1 MKVRTSFKEMN
12 ALCCMLIEDFLKR
25 YHYSNTRV
33 IDIEG
38 FATNYLGTK
47 IVYEVF
53 AEDCPGRGGFISDG
67 KKPLQVL
74 RKGILQKIIFPENV
88 IVIDSSLTK
97 PEELARMRFTIAH
110 EVAHLI
116 MKKHVPG
123 NYSAAYHTEY
133 VAGEC
138 YAPEMV
144 ISMLSYIETLMNKA
158 AASLLMPD
166 FIIDR
171 ALKTYNKGMKIIV
184 YRGSDTVIPDS
195 SKMIIQRMADSM
207 GVSFKACYHRLQ
219 ELSLFEERP
228 LIEYATLF
236 RSTEN
241 DNV

>member
-12 ALCCMLIEDFLKR
+12 ALCCMLIEDFLRR

-33 IDIEG
+33 IDIEN
-38 FATNYLGTK
+38 FATEYLGTK

-53 AEDCPGRGGFISDG
+53 AEGCPGRGGFISDG

-74 RKGILQKIIFPENV
+74 RNGIFQKVIFPENV

-110 EVAHLI
+110 ETAHLI
-116 MKKHVPG
+116 LKKHVPG
-123 NYSAAYHTEY
+123 NYAAAYHTEF
-133 VAGEC
+133 VSGES
-138 YAPEMV
+138 YEPEM
-144 ISMLSYIETLMNKA
+144 IINMLSYTETLMNKA

-171 ALKTYNKGMKIIV
+171 ALKTYNNGNKIIV
-184 YRGSDTVIPDS
+184 YRGSDTVVPDS
-195 SKMIIQRMADSM
+195 GKMIIQRMADSM

-219 ELSLFEERP
+219 ELSLFEEHP
-228 LIEYATLF
+228 LIEYAALF
-236 RSTEN
+236 RATEN